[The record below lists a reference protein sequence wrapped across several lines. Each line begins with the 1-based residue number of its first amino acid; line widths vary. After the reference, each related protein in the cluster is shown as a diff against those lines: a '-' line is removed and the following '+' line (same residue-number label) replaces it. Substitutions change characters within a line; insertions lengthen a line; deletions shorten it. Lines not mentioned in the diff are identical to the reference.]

1 MSITTDHRARML
13 AKLKI
18 EVLNPM
24 QKEVLAS
31 FKSEKDIIL
40 LSPTGTGKTVA
51 YLLPILE
58 KLIAESVES
67 TIDSDSI
74 NDSINDSA
82 TDSEGLSNPVEAVTE
97 SKTSTELASTKVLI
111 VVPSRELAIQIEH
124 VVRNMG
130 SGFKANAV
138 YGGRAG
144 YQDKIDLKHAPT
156 ILVGTPGRL
165 ADLMKRE
172 IFSVSDIHTLVLDEF
187 DKSLE
192 IGYENEMKEVLAGL
206 PTSVKKLL
214 TSATSEAEI
223 PSFVGLS
230 SPICIDYLHEKIA
243 KLKIKAVVSPTKEL
257 GRTLVQLVNH
267 LGEQPGIIFC
277 NFKDSIQEISAGLN
291 RSGIR
296 HGCFTGDMEQI
307 DRERTLIK
315 FRNGTIRL
323 LLATDLA
330 ARGLDIPEI
339 KFIIH
344 FQLPPRDQEFIH
356 RNGRTARMKSDGT
369 AYVLKYEKGDLPS
382 FIGKIPEL
390 KLTNSPVAA
399 APQWSTLYL
408 TGGRRD
414 KISKGDIAG
423 LFMKQG
429 RLTKDELGI
438 IEVKP
443 ECSYVGVK
451 TAAVSRVLELVNNE
465 KLKTKKVRVSE
476 I

>member
-1 MSITTDHRARML
+1 MSITPNHRERML

-18 EVLNPM
+18 ETLNPM

-31 FKSEKDIIL
+31 FKSDKDLIL

-58 KLIAESVES
+58 KLLAE
-67 TIDSDSI
+67 
-74 NDSINDSA
+74 
-82 TDSEGLSNPVEAVTE
+82 GAVPDE
-97 SKTSTELASTKVLI
+97 TSTEAAAIKVLI

-124 VVRNMG
+124 VIRNMG

-144 YQDKIDLKHAPT
+144 YQDKIDLKHTPT

-172 IFSVSDIHTLVLDEF
+172 IISLSEVHTLVLDEF

-192 IGYENEMKEVLAGL
+192 IGYENEMKDVLAGL
-206 PTSVKKLL
+206 PSGVKKLL
-214 TSATSEAEI
+214 TSATSEAEV
-223 PSFVGLS
+223 PSFVRLNAPNS
-230 SPICIDYLHEKIA
+230 IDYLHEKIA
-243 KLKIKAVVSPTKEL
+243 KLKIKSVVSPTKEL

-277 NFKDSIQEISAGLN
+277 NFKESIQDISAGLN

-323 LLATDLA
+323 LIATDLA

-344 FQLPPRDQEFIH
+344 FQLPPREHEFIH

-369 AYVLKYEKGDLPS
+369 AYVLKWEKGDLPS
-382 FIGKIPEL
+382 FIGKIPEE
-390 KLTNSPVAA
+390 KLSNAPVAA
-399 APQWSTLYL
+399 APLWSTLYI

-429 RLTKDELGI
+429 KLSMDQLGI
-438 IEVKP
+438 IEVKQ

-451 TAAVSRVLELVNNE
+451 TAAVAQVLELVNNE

>member
-1 MSITTDHRARML
+1 LFPEPLFLSYLCVMSTTPQHRERML

-18 EVLNPM
+18 ETLNPM
-24 QKEVLAS
+24 QKEVLAA

-58 KLIAESVES
+58 KLMTEAVDSMTVPAPNEAESTENVDKSAVES
-67 TIDSDSI
+67 
-74 NDSINDSA
+74 A
-82 TDSEGLSNPVEAVTE
+82 M
-97 SKTSTELASTKVLI
+97 TKVLI

-124 VVRNMG
+124 VIRNMG

-172 IFSVSDIHTLVLDEF
+172 IFSVANIHTLVLDEF

-192 IGYENEMKEVLAGL
+192 IGYENEMKEVLSGL
-206 PTSVKKLL
+206 PSTVKKLL

-243 KLKIKAVVSPTKEL
+243 KLKIKSVVSPTKEL
-257 GRTLVQLVNH
+257 GKTLVQLINH
-267 LGEQPGIIFC
+267 LGEQPGIVFC
-277 NFKDSIQEISAGLN
+277 NFKESIQDISSGLD
-291 RSGIR
+291 RMGIR

-323 LLATDLA
+323 LVATDLA
-330 ARGLDIPEI
+330 ARGLDIPEL

-344 FQLPPRDQEFIH
+344 FQLPPREQEFIH

-369 AYVLKYEKGDLPS
+369 AYVLKWEKGDLPS
-382 FIGKIPEL
+382 FIGKIPEE
-390 KLTNSPVAA
+390 KLSNAA
-399 APQWSTLYL
+399 IASAPLWSTLYI

-414 KISKGDIAG
+414 KISKGDVAG

-429 RLTKDELGI
+429 KLSKEELGI
-438 IEVKP
+438 IEIKQ

-451 TAAVSRVLELVNNE
+451 TAAVSRVIELVNNE
-465 KLKTKKVRVSE
+465 KLKTKKVRVSQ

>member
-1 MSITTDHRARML
+1 MSTTNDLRARML

-18 EVLNPM
+18 ETLNPM

-31 FKSEKDIIL
+31 FKSKKDLML

-58 KLIAESVES
+58 NLWAEGGAQNE
-67 TIDSDSI
+67 TE
-74 NDSINDSA
+74 
-82 TDSEGLSNPVEAVTE
+82 TAV
-97 SKTSTELASTKVLI
+97 TKVLI

-124 VVRNMG
+124 VIRNMG

-144 YQDKIDLKHAPT
+144 YQDKIDLKHTPT

-172 IFSVSDIHTLVLDEF
+172 IISLIGVHTLVLDEF

-192 IGYENEMKEVLAGL
+192 IGYENEMKEVLLGL
-206 PTSVKKLL
+206 PSGVKKLL
-214 TSATSEAEI
+214 TSATSEAEV
-223 PSFVGLS
+223 PSFVRLNE
-230 SPICIDYLHEKIA
+230 PISIDYLHEKIT
-243 KLKIKAVVSPTKEL
+243 KLKIKSVVSPTKEL

-277 NFKDSIQEISAGLN
+277 NFKDSIQEISSGLS

-330 ARGLDIPEI
+330 ARGLDIPEL

-344 FQLPPRDQEFIH
+344 FQLPPREQEFIH

-369 AYVLKYEKGDLPS
+369 AYVLKWEKGDLPS
-382 FIGKIPEL
+382 FIGKIPEE
-390 KLTNSPVAA
+390 KLSNALVAE
-399 APQWSTLYL
+399 APLWSTLYI

-429 RLTKDELGI
+429 KLTKEQLGI
-438 IEVKP
+438 IEVKQ

-451 TAAVSRVLELVNNE
+451 TAVVNQVLELVNNE

>member
-1 MSITTDHRARML
+1 ML

-18 EVLNPM
+18 ETLNPM
-24 QKEVLAS
+24 QQDVLTS
-31 FKSEKDIIL
+31 FKTSKDLVL

-58 KLIAESVES
+58 KLLAEKAADHLVSSSKPE
-67 TIDSDSI
+67 IQ
-74 NDSINDSA
+74 
-82 TDSEGLSNPVEAVTE
+82 E
-97 SKTSTELASTKVLI
+97 SKTSTGATSENLDSNSESSELENSKATDAAATKVLI

-124 VVRNMG
+124 VIRNMG

-172 IFSVSDIHTLVLDEF
+172 IFSVSDVHTLVLDEF

-192 IGYENEMKEVLAGL
+192 IGYENEMKEVLSGL
-206 PTSVKKLL
+206 PSGVKKLL

-230 SPICIDYLHEKIA
+230 APICIDYLHEKIA
-243 KLKIKAVVSPTKEL
+243 KLKIKAVVSPSKEL

-277 NFKDSIQEISAGLN
+277 NFKDSIQEISSGLS

-344 FQLPPRDQEFIH
+344 FQLPPREQEFIH

-369 AYVLKYEKGDLPS
+369 AYVMKWEKGDLPS
-382 FIGKIPEL
+382 FIGRIPEE
-390 KLTNSPVAA
+390 KLSSAPVAA
-399 APQWSTLYL
+399 APLWSTLYI

-429 RLTKDELGI
+429 RLSKDDLGI
-438 IEVKP
+438 IEVKQ

-451 TAAVSRVLELVNNE
+451 TAAVAQVLELVNNE

-476 I
+476 V

>member
-58 KLIAESVES
+58 KLIAE
-67 TIDSDSI
+67 TA
-74 NDSINDSA
+74 DSA
-82 TDSEGLSNPVEAVTE
+82 SEVLTDLEEPTTTDEVVLE
-97 SKTSTELASTKVLI
+97 SKTSTEMASTKVLI

-206 PTSVKKLL
+206 PTGVKKLL

-230 SPICIDYLHEKIA
+230 SPIYIDYLHEKIA

-390 KLTNSPVAA
+390 KLTNATVAA

-451 TAAVSRVLELVNNE
+451 TAVVEKVLELVNNE

>member
-1 MSITTDHRARML
+1 MSTTPNHRERML

-18 EVLNPM
+18 EALNPM

-31 FKSEKDIIL
+31 FKSEKDLML

-51 YLLPILE
+51 FLLPILE
-58 KLIAESVES
+58 KLQNEAAAEGLGSDTES
-67 TIDSDSI
+67 T
-74 NDSINDSA
+74 
-82 TDSEGLSNPVEAVTE
+82 
-97 SKTSTELASTKVLI
+97 TSTEAAVTKVLI

-124 VVRNMG
+124 VIRNMG
-130 SGFKANAV
+130 SGFKANAI

-144 YQDKIDLKHAPT
+144 YQDKIDMKHAPT

-172 IFSVSDIHTLVLDEF
+172 IISLSEVHTLVLDEF

-192 IGYENEMKEVLAGL
+192 IGYENEMKEVLEVL
-206 PTSVKKLL
+206 PSGVKKLL

-230 SPICIDYLHEKIA
+230 APICIDYLHEKIA
-243 KLKIKAVVSPTKEL
+243 KLKIKSVVSPTKEL

-277 NFKDSIQEISAGLN
+277 NFKDSIQEISAGLS

-330 ARGLDIPEI
+330 ARGLDIPEL

-344 FQLPPRDQEFIH
+344 FQLPPREQEFIH

-369 AYVLKYEKGDLPS
+369 AYVLKWEKGDLPS
-382 FIGKIPEL
+382 FIGKIPEE
-390 KLTNSPVAA
+390 KLSNARVAT
-399 APQWSTLYL
+399 APLWSTLYI

-429 RLTKDELGI
+429 KLSMDQLGI
-438 IEVKP
+438 IEVKQ

-451 TAAVSRVLELVNNE
+451 TAAVSQVLELVNNE